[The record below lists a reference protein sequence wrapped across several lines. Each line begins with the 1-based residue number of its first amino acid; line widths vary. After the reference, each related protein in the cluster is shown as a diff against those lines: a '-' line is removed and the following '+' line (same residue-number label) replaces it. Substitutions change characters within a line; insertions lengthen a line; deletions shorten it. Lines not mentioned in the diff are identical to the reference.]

1 MKKILCFLVLF
12 LFTSLPA
19 VAEPLKIVSLG
30 PYITENLCLLGLEKN
45 IVGLTIYDREEIK
58 KGKEIIGTLLE
69 PNIEKI
75 VSLEPD
81 IVIGSKEGNRQEHI
95 EKLKKL
101 GIKTL
106 VLDQLFTFEDICKNF
121 ITLGETLNCKDRA
134 EEIIKEVNKRL
145 KNIENITAKEK
156 KKKKIFFI
164 LGFKPLFTTGKNTY
178 INKAIQYAGGV
189 NIFGD
194 INKKWFS
201 VSVEDVIKKN
211 PEIIIFLT
219 MEEEQ
224 ILLWERLKDTDAVKN
239 KKIFSIEPT
248 VIGSPTPQSFV
259 QTVENLYKMFYLK
272 GNEN

>member
-75 VSLEPD
+75 VSLKPD

>member
-1 MKKILCFLVLF
+1 MKKLLGFLILVLF
-12 LFTSLPA
+12 LVSYTS
-19 VAEPLKIVSLG
+19 AEPLRIVSLG
-30 PYITENLCLLGLEKN
+30 PYVTENLHLLGVDDQ
-45 IVGLTIYDREEIK
+45 IIGLTIHDREEIK

-81 IVIGSKEGNRQEHI
+81 IVIGSKEGNRAEHI

-106 VLDQLFTFEDICKNF
+106 TLDQLYTFEDICKNF
-121 ITLGETLNCKDRA
+121 ITLGKTLNCQDKA
-134 EEIIKEVNKRL
+134 EKIIEDLKKRL
-145 KNIENITAKEK
+145 KNIEKLTGKQKQK
-156 KKKKIFFI
+156 KKVFFI

-178 INKAIQYAGGV
+178 INEAIQDAGGM
-189 NIFGD
+189 NIFGN

-201 VSVEDVIKKN
+201 VSIEDVIRKN
-211 PEIIIFLT
+211 PDVIIFLT

-224 ILLWERLKDTDAVKN
+224 TLLWERLKDAEAVKN

-248 VIGSPTPQSFV
+248 VIGSPTPLSFV
-259 QTVENLYKMFYLK
+259 ETVENLYKMFYL
-272 GNEN
+272 NSY